1 MTEGGW
7 GWGGAPKVR
16 HRYIEGG
23 RTSEVHFYSD
33 IINERPLRKKPN
45 INIPSPLPNE
55 GFIPLPPLKIFK
67 QTHLHP
73 IYVFQLPP
81 PYATY
86 RLHYNPPPLFPPFP
100 RRIFCPTKKV
110 NFWILDTLKIHVQC
124 GTYLYM
130 GVRCLSSAE
139 LVSKWVLSALKL
151 SSMLNSLQYVC

>member
-55 GFIPLPPLKIFK
+55 GFIPLSPLKIFK

-81 PYATY
+81 PL
-86 RLHYNPPPLFPPFP
+86 R
-100 RRIFCPTKKV
+100 
-110 NFWILDTLKIHVQC
+110 
-124 GTYLYM
+124 YL
-130 GVRCLSSAE
+130 
-139 LVSKWVLSALKL
+139 
-151 SSMLNSLQYVC
+151 